1 MKEMYF
7 KIFGDPQIK
16 VDSIVISPSLKRG
29 EALLYYMLVNKRV
42 CRDEIINL
50 FWKDS
55 EKKNARKNL
64 RNLLYKLKQ
73 DLGFDLIISI
83 NRETLVLNPN
93 IRIASDYNEFMEGIG
108 EYDGSILE
116 GFCDGI
122 YMFSLWKEK
131 LREKVNYKFLDS
143 VLLHLKNNLEN
154 KEFDI
159 AEKLA
164 LKIIKIDPKN
174 VRVYFDLMKI
184 YDAKGEDE
192 RVHNIYDKFNSDFDN
207 LLDDNLR
214 ENVEKFYKDVFMKK
228 AKLIPRVKFDR
239 ESFFVRNKELDILKK
254 EYEDFIQNDVK
265 KIVMIHGEAGVGKT
279 HLVNK
284 FFKEIDNEKA
294 DIIYYDCSKEDSD
307 KNFKLCKELFY
318 QARECWS
325 SGNVSLSK
333 YFMRSGARIYS
344 FLEKLDENT
353 VLTKEEEEEKLRYIE
368 KSMSQLFGEIKRKF
382 IFVVDNI
389 QWGDKASLFLLEKR
403 IPFLKGKVMFIS
415 TVRDE
420 GGPWVKDFLTI
431 CLNYDRV
438 KKIDLKR
445 FDPEETFEFI
455 DKYSNNSISSVVKES
470 IYRESEGNPFFIV
483 EYLENIGKDGT
494 IKEIFTKNISAV
506 LKENLKGLSEDEYK
520 LLKIL
525 SFFNIGLELDTLKKL
540 YDFDKDKLREIL
552 RNLILSGIIKEKY
565 GFDEV
570 RYKFKHKKFKEFV
583 YSIIETP
590 EKKYL
595 YKKIREKLGTTQ
607 VQGEKSFLY
616 SESTNSL
623 IQ

>member
-7 KIFGDPQIK
+7 KIFGNPQIK
-16 VDSIVISPSLKRG
+16 VDNIVISPSLKRG
-29 EALLYYMLVNKRV
+29 EALLYYMVVNKRV

-93 IRIASDYNEFMEGIG
+93 IRISSDYNEFMEGIG
-108 EYDGSILE
+108 EYEGSILE
-116 GFCDGI
+116 DFCDGI

-131 LREKVNYKFLDS
+131 LRKKVNYKFLDS
-143 VLLHLKNNLEN
+143 ILLQLKNNLKN
-154 KEFDI
+154 QEFDI

-164 LKIIKIDPKN
+164 LKIIKIDSKN

-192 RVHNIYDKFNSDFDN
+192 KVHNIYDKFKSDFDD

-214 ENVEKFYKDVFMKK
+214 EDVEKFYKDVFMEK
-228 AKLIPRVKFDR
+228 ADRVPRVKFDR
-239 ESFFVRNKELDILKK
+239 ESFFVRNKELNILKK

-284 FFKEIDNEKA
+284 FFKEVDNEEA
-294 DIIYYDCSKEDSD
+294 DIIYYDCSKDDSH

-353 VLTKEEEEEKLRYIE
+353 VLTKEEEDEKLKYIE

-445 FDPEETFEFI
+445 FSTEETFEFI
-455 DKYSNNSISSVVKES
+455 DKYSNNSVSSVVKES

-483 EYLENIGKDGT
+483 EYLENLGKDGT

-506 LKENLKGLSEDEYK
+506 LNGNLKGLSDDEYK

-525 SFFNIGLELDTLKKL
+525 SLFNIGLELDTLKKL

-570 RYKFKHKKFKEFV
+570 RYKFKHRKFKEFV
-583 YSIIETP
+583 YSIIETS
-590 EKKYL
+590 EKKGL
-595 YKKIREKLGTTQ
+595 YKKIREKLGATQ

-616 SESTNSL
+616 SENTNSL
-623 IQ
+623 I

>member
-1 MKEMYF
+1 MKQMHF
-7 KIFGDPQIK
+7 KIFGNPQIK
-16 VDSIVISPSLKRG
+16 VDNIVISPSLKRG
-29 EALLYYMLVNKRV
+29 EALLYYMVVNKRV
-42 CRDEIINL
+42 CREEIIDL

-93 IRIASDYNEFMEGIG
+93 IRITSDYNEFMEGIG
-108 EYDGSILE
+108 GYDGGILE

-131 LREKVNYKFLDS
+131 LQEKVNNKFLDS
-143 VLLHLKNNLEN
+143 VLLQLKDKLES

-164 LKIIKIDPKN
+164 LKIIKIDAKN
-174 VRVYFDLMKI
+174 TKVYFDLMKI
-184 YDAKGEDE
+184 YDVKGEYE
-192 RVHNIYDKFNSDFDN
+192 KVHSIYDKLNSNFDDILDEN
-207 LLDDNLR
+207 LK
-214 ENVEKFYKDVFMKK
+214 ENIEKFYKNVFMKK
-228 AKLIPRVKFDR
+228 SDRLPRVKFDR
-239 ESFFVRNKELDILKK
+239 DSFFVRNKELNILKN

-284 FFKEIDNEKA
+284 FFKEVDNEKV
-294 DIIYYDCSKEDSD
+294 DIIYYNCSKEDSN

-325 SGNVSLSK
+325 SENVSLSK

-344 FLEKLDENT
+344 FLEKLDENII
-353 VLTKEEEEEKLRYIE
+353 LTKEEEEEKLRYIE

-389 QWGDKASLFLLEKR
+389 QWGDKTSLFLLEKR

-445 FDPEETFEFI
+445 FSIEETFEFI
-455 DKYSNNSISSVVKES
+455 DRYSNNSIADITKES
-470 IYRESEGNPFFIV
+470 IYKESEGNPFFIV
-483 EYLENIGKDGT
+483 EYLENLNEDGT
-494 IKEIFTKNISAV
+494 IKEIFTENIAAV
-506 LKENLKGLSEDEYK
+506 LKENLKELSEDEFK

-525 SFFNIGLELDTLKKL
+525 SLFNIGLELDTLKKL
-540 YDFDKDKLREIL
+540 YDFDKEKLREIL
-552 RNLILSGIIKEKY
+552 RSLILSGIIKEKY

-570 RYKFKHKKFKEFV
+570 RYKFKHRKFKEFV
-583 YSIIETP
+583 YSIIDTL
-590 EKKYL
+590 EKTEL

-607 VQGEKSFLY
+607 LQGEKSFLY
-616 SESTNSL
+616 LEKTNYFS
-623 IQ
+623 

>member
-1 MKEMYF
+1 M
-7 KIFGDPQIK
+7 
-16 VDSIVISPSLKRG
+16 
-29 EALLYYMLVNKRV
+29 AVNKRV
-42 CRDEIINL
+42 CRDEIIDL

-93 IRIASDYNEFMEGIG
+93 IRITSDYSKFLEGIA
-108 EYDGSILE
+108 EYDGGILE

-131 LREKVNYKFLDS
+131 LRGKVNDKFLDS
-143 VLLHLKNNLEN
+143 VLLELENNLEN
-154 KEFDI
+154 QEFDK

-164 LKIIKIDPKN
+164 LKIIKIDSKN
-174 VRVYFDLMKI
+174 VKVYFDLMKI
-184 YDAKGEDE
+184 YDVKSEDE
-192 RVHNIYDKFNSDFDN
+192 KVHNIYDKLNSDFDDV
-207 LLDDNLR
+207 LDEHLR
-214 ENVEKFYKDVFMKK
+214 EDIEKFYRDVLMKK
-228 AKLIPRVKFDR
+228 TDRVPGVKFDR
-239 ESFFVRNKELDILKK
+239 ESFFVGNKELDILKE

-265 KIVMIHGEAGVGKT
+265 KIVMIHGEAGIGKT

-284 FFKEIDNEKA
+284 FFKEVDNEKV
-294 DIIYYDCSKEDSD
+294 DIIYHDCNKEDLN

-318 QARECWS
+318 RARECWS

-333 YFMRSGARIYS
+333 YFMRSGAKIYS

-353 VLTKEEEEEKLRYIE
+353 ILTKEEEEEKLRYIE
-368 KSMSQLFGEIKRKF
+368 KSMSQLFSEIKRKF

-389 QWGDKASLFLLEKR
+389 QWGDKISLFLLEKR
-403 IPFLKGKVMFIS
+403 IPFLKGKVMFVS

-445 FDPEETFEFI
+445 FSIEETFEFI
-455 DKYSNNSISSVVKES
+455 DRYSNNSIADVTKES
-470 IYRESEGNPFFIV
+470 IYKESEGNPFFIV
-483 EYLENIGKDGT
+483 EYLENLGGDGT

-506 LKENLKGLSEDEYK
+506 LKGNLKGLSEDERK
-520 LLKIL
+520 LLKVL
-525 SFFNIGLELDTLKKL
+525 SLFNIGLELDTLKKL
-540 YDFDKDKLREIL
+540 YDFDREKLREIL
-552 RNLILSGIIKEKY
+552 RSLILSGIIKEKY

-570 RYKFKHKKFKEFV
+570 RYKFKHRKFKEFV
-583 YSIIETP
+583 YSIIEAP
-590 EKKYL
+590 EKAEL
-595 YKKIREKLGTTQ
+595 HKKIREKLGTTQ
-607 VQGEKSFLY
+607 LQGEKSFLY
-616 SESTNSL
+616 LENTNYLS
-623 IQ
+623 